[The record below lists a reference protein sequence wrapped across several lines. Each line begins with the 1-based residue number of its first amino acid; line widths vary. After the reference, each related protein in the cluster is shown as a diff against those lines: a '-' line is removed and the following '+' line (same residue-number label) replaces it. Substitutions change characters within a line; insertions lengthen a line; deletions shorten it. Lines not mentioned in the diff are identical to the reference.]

1 MKHTKLFSILML
13 LFLGMMAISF
23 TACSSSDDDV
33 DPTQRYRSHIL
44 GEWYCDNIEYRFES
58 DGTGW
63 RNCGDIIADF
73 KYTIEGQ
80 GVSMRLFTYVNT
92 ATGSIWKDDD
102 GDDAVYNPEQN
113 TMRIEGRIFTR
124 TKPTPKPA
132 TPTEEPVDTVVTE

>member
-13 LFLGMMAISF
+13 FFLGMMAISF
-23 TACSSSDDDV
+23 SACSSSDDDV
-33 DPTQRYRSHIL
+33 DPTQRYRSRIL

-73 KYTIEGQ
+73 KYTIYGQ

-92 ATGSIWKDDD
+92 ATGSIWKDDE

-124 TKPTPKPA
+124 NKPTPKPT
-132 TPTEEPVDTVVTE
+132 TPTEEPADTVVTE

>member
-73 KYTIEGQ
+73 KYTIYGQ

-124 TKPTPKPA
+124 QKPTTKPT
-132 TPTEEPVDTVVTE
+132 TPTEEPADTVVTE

>member
-1 MKHTKLFSILML
+1 MKQARLFSILML
-13 LFLGMMAISF
+13 VLVGMMAISF

-92 ATGSIWKDDD
+92 ATGSIWKDDE
-102 GDDAVYNPEQN
+102 GEDASYDPEQN

-124 TKPTPKPA
+124 TKPTPKPG
-132 TPTEEPVDTVVTE
+132 EEPADTVVAE

>member
-13 LFLGMMAISF
+13 FFLGMMAISF
-23 TACSSSDDDV
+23 SACSSSDDDV

-73 KYTIEGQ
+73 KYTIYGQ

-92 ATGSIWKDDD
+92 ATGSIWKDDE

-124 TKPTPKPA
+124 NKPTPNPT